1 MICRVT
7 LPRGLRGV
15 LVCLAS
21 LLLLTATPAQAA
33 KVGLRVGEHPGY
45 ARLVFDWPRAV
56 NYNARLKDGYLQVS
70 FARSADFDLSVLR
83 KRLKRYIADAQVSGD
98 GRSVVFSVKG
108 SYGLKH
114 FTLGPK
120 VVVDLLHRRNGA
132 TAAKD
137 VGVAPG
143 QKPDAPLP
151 RVTVRGAE
159 DERFSRLVF
168 DWPMPVSV
176 QVEQRRGGARLV
188 FDQAAKLDLSRLSTG
203 KLRQIAALRSRL
215 RGQDLHVE
223 IDLKTG
229 ARLRQWK
236 DGLKVVVDVAKSMP
250 ATAEAESGKTD
261 APAAAAKA
269 EKAKPESAKTET
281 AKSERA
287 RPEVVKT
294 QKAKSKTSK
303 LPAQVAGRP
312 IDLVPGERWQG
323 ARAGT
328 PATPPAA
335 ADPAERAELRS
346 AEVSESADAEK
357 APLDAMSALEPAA
370 GDATQDAEAATEE
383 PEQAE
388 ASEAKAPAEAAEASE
403 AEDPSE
409 DRQEATASASPTDA
423 MPKSGEP
430 SSKADETEAADGA
443 TAAGD
448 EKAEGDQPSG
458 ETADKKAAEDE
469 KPELVAAVGSEQDNS
484 KADEVAEQTA
494 EAVED
499 SGIEH
504 VAAPLPGH
512 LAPRE
517 EPVALRFNWAEPTA
531 AATFR
536 RGNFVWLVFDRR
548 TEAGLEQKIA
558 AVAPELS
565 PVVLKSTSG
574 TVVRLNAA
582 HRLSPRLIADGTAW
596 VLDLRVRDTKVEN
609 PLTVVL
615 DSKSVR
621 PRAMVPLREPGRLQS
636 FIDPALGD
644 LIYVAPVRLADQGLA
659 SSHDFPE
666 FKVLPTRQGIVVRS
680 KSDTLSVSVV
690 GSTLVITSPQG
701 LMLSSSRH
709 RETAE
714 ASVEQATPGQRLFDL
729 VSWREGGLREF
740 TPRRQALQRAQSEA
754 KGRELSLSR
763 LKLARFY
770 FGHGLAAEAAGVLA
784 VLAEEDPRLG
794 RDPQVVLMRGASQVL
809 NEQFAEAHKTLSDP
823 LLSAEPEATLWR
835 AVLAALSRDW
845 AYAADAFDR
854 VESLISD
861 YVPLIRHRLD
871 LLAAESR
878 IEVGDSVGA
887 AYFLGRI
894 RRDEPGEA
902 VLSDV
907 AYLEGRQLLLE
918 DDPNGA
924 KRNWELVLVKADNRR
939 AVARAKLALID
950 LTLQLGEITSAQAT
964 EELER
969 LHFVWRGDAF
979 EFGLIE
985 RKAELYLE
993 MDNFRESLLAY
1004 RRAASHLADV
1014 GGADRVTER
1023 MRQIFR
1029 DLFLG
1034 DRGKA
1039 LSPIKLLALYEE
1051 FRELTPPGED
1061 GDAVV
1066 EGLAAKLADVDLL
1079 NEGIA
1084 LLRRQVTYRLEGA
1097 EKARIGAEVAR
1108 LSLLNEDPQGALD
1121 GLDESRVVDELP
1133 EALERNRRFMEARA
1147 MALTDR
1153 FSDALAVIGPD
1164 DSRDALALRFMVNWR
1179 WRNWAGA
1186 AEILEAMLPEDL
1198 PVDEPPDAEQN
1209 ELIVALAVAY
1219 SLADDLVG
1227 LADLKWR
1234 FGPAMALG
1242 ESKETFEMLT
1252 GDLDRGMV
1260 TSIADELRGV
1270 SQIDS
1275 FLNRYRERWQE
1286 ASLDEAAAQ

>member
-7 LPRGLRGV
+7 LPRGLRGA
-15 LVCLAS
+15 LICLAS
-21 LLLLTATPAQAA
+21 LLLLAATPAQAA
-33 KVGLRVGEHPGY
+33 KVGLRVGEHSGY

-56 NYNARLKDGYLQVS
+56 QYEARLKDGYLQVS
-70 FARSADFDLSVLR
+70 FARAADFDLSVLR

-98 GRSVVFSVKG
+98 GRSVVFSIKG

-137 VGVAPG
+137 VGLAPG

-151 RVTVRGAE
+151 KVTVRGAE

-176 QVEQRRGGARLV
+176 QVERRRGGARLV

-223 IDLKTG
+223 IDLRTG

-236 DGLKVVVDVAKSMP
+236 DGLKIVVDVAKSAP
-250 ATAEAESGKTD
+250 VTAEAQSDKKDPPVAATKT
-261 APAAAAKA
+261 KV
-269 EKAKPESAKTET
+269 
-281 AKSERA
+281 AKSEITKAERA
-287 RPEVVKT
+287 KPKKAEA
-294 QKAKSKTSK
+294 QKARSEKPQP
-303 LPAQVAGRP
+303 PAQMAGRP

-328 PATPPAA
+328 PATPPFAT
-335 ADPAERAELRS
+335 ERVESVGAS
-346 AEVSESADAEK
+346 DSADAEM
-357 APLDAMSALEPAA
+357 APLDEMSALEPAA
-370 GDATQDAEAATEE
+370 GDATQDAEAAEKAPE
-383 PEQAE
+383 PAE
-388 ASEAKAPAEAAEASE
+388 ASEAKAPAESPEAPEVTADSE
-403 AEDPSE
+403 AEGPSDDQE
-409 DRQEATASASPTDA
+409 EATTSEAATDA
-423 MPKSGEP
+423 TPKTDKPSG
-430 SSKADETEAADGA
+430 KADETETAAGA
-443 TAAGD
+443 TAAKD
-448 EKAEGDQPSG
+448 KKAEDEQSNG
-458 ETADKKAAEDE
+458 ETADETAAEEAAQED
-469 KPELVAAVGSEQDNS
+469 KPELVAAVGSEQDDGR
-484 KADEVAEQTA
+484 AAEGAEPPA

-499 SGIEH
+499 RGIEH
-504 VAAPLPGH
+504 VAAPLPGN

-517 EPVALRFNWAEPTA
+517 EPVALRFNWADPTA

-565 PVVLKSTSG
+565 PVVLKSASG

-596 VLDLRVRDTKVEN
+596 VLDLRVRDAKLEN
-609 PLTVVL
+609 PLTIVL

-621 PRAMVPLREPGRLQS
+621 PRAMVPLKEPGRLQS

-644 LIYVAPVRLADQGLA
+644 LIYVAPVRIADQGLA
-659 SSHDFPE
+659 TSHDFPE
-666 FKVLPTRQGIVVRS
+666 FKVLPARQGIVVRA

-714 ASVEQATPGQRLFDL
+714 ASIEQATPGQRLFDL

-823 LLSAEPEATLWR
+823 LLSAEPEAILWR

-845 AYAADAFDR
+845 AYAADAFNR
-854 VESLISD
+854 VEALVSD
-861 YVPLIRHRLD
+861 YVPLIRYRLD

-902 VLSDV
+902 ILSDV

-924 KRNWELVLVKADNRR
+924 KRNWELVLVKGDNRR

-950 LTLQLGEITSAQAT
+950 LTLQLGEITPAQAT

-1034 DRGKA
+1034 DRGKG

-1121 GLDESRVVDELP
+1121 GLDESRVVEDLP
-1133 EALERNRRFMEARA
+1133 VALERSRRFMEARA

-1164 DSRDALALRFMVNWR
+1164 DSRDALALRFMVHWR

-1198 PVDEPPDAEQN
+1198 PIDEPPDNEQN

-1286 ASLDEAAAQ
+1286 ASLDEAATQ